1 MTMTMDELQ
10 LFWDGILSEN
20 SEEVLNAFNSV
31 SEEEQQACLT
41 HLQKMTTEEGWHE
54 AQIRSAQFALNQ
66 LTKNDN
72 P

>member
-20 SEEVLNAFNSV
+20 SEEIRKAFHSV

-41 HLQKMTTEEGWHE
+41 HLTNMTREEGWQP
-54 AQIRSAQFALNQ
+54 AQVRSAAFALNE
-66 LTKNDN
+66 LTKQDN